1 MKRGMGEWE
10 IRRNSAWVILAFIL
24 LASGALTVTA
34 MRRTSTTFD
43 EIVMIAAGARGYETG
58 RWNIV
63 LEHPPF
69 TQYMYGILPYL
80 SGAKYPVETGISEE
94 IQRKMGYRYQYAQAF
109 FWTHGNDAEKLAFLG
124 RLPAVLC
131 ALLLIASVFAFM
143 RTYFG
148 DGAAVIAATITAFLP
163 DVLAH
168 GGVAYNDIPVA
179 LTFFLGAWL
188 LDEAIRRPTVAKA
201 IGAGIMCALALGIKN
216 SAIGLGLL
224 AFVLLAVEATQ
235 RWKDLKW
242 WRNVLAA
249 GALTLFVMYLSI
261 VVIYRGDFALTEYKY
276 ALSWVFRQVS
286 TTNAPAYLLGTTSNH
301 GIWYYFPVAFLFK
314 TSVALHVML
323 LIAVAYYIAALKN
336 STLPTPQSQSGAS
349 RLRMVI
355 NSPLRAPFLAFA
367 VFAFML
373 ARSQL
378 HIGFRYALPML
389 PLLAVMIAPAIARVW
404 SSNWHRLRPV
414 VGVALAWMII
424 HPITYYPNFL
434 AYVSEY
440 GPGRSRNYEVLA
452 DSSIDW
458 GQGLLQ
464 LRDYLREKGIDRIY
478 LSYFGSAL
486 PSGYGIEYVALPSFF
501 ALPQF
506 AQAQPE
512 PRYIAISATNLT
524 GAYFGEADPF
534 RQFRN
539 QEPEAVIAQTIYLYR
554 IHD

>member
-1 MKRGMGEWE
+1 MKGRW
-10 IRRNSAWVILAFIL
+10 SAWVILFVIV

-69 TQYMYGILPYL
+69 TQYMYGLLPYL
-80 SGAKYPVETGISEE
+80 SGAKYPVETGIPEE
-94 IQRKMGYRYQYAQAF
+94 VQRKMGYRYQYAQAF
-109 FWTHGNDAEKLAFLG
+109 FWTHGNNPEKLAFLG
-124 RLPAVLC
+124 RLPAALC
-131 ALLLIASVFAFM
+131 ALLLVISVFAFT
-143 RTYFG
+143 RTHYG
-148 DGAAVIAATITAFLP
+148 DGAALIAAGITAFLP

-179 LTFFLGAWL
+179 LTFFVGTWL
-188 LDEAIRRPTVAKA
+188 LDAAIRRPSVANA
-201 IGAGIMCALALGIKN
+201 IGAGIVCALALGIKN
-216 SAIGLGLL
+216 SAVGLGLL
-224 AFVLLAVEATQ
+224 AFVLLFIEAI
-235 RWKDLKW
+235 RRRRDWMW
-242 WRNVLAA
+242 WRNVSGAA
-249 GALTLFVMYLSI
+249 ALMLLVMYLSI

-276 ALSWVFRQVS
+276 ALSFVFRQVS
-286 TTNAPAYLLGTTSNH
+286 TTNAPAYLLGHTSNE
-301 GIWYYFPVAFLFK
+301 GIWYYFPVAFFLK
-314 TSVALHVML
+314 TSLALHVLL
-323 LIAVAYYIAALKN
+323 LISVVYWIYRLKD
-336 STLPTPQSQSGAS
+336 SAS
-349 RLRMVI
+349 PRLRVI
-355 NSPLRAPFLAFA
+355 LDSPLRAPLLAFA

-389 PLLAVMIAPAIARVW
+389 PLLAVIMAPAIARVW
-404 SSNWHRLRPV
+404 QSNWHRLRPV
-414 VGVALAWMII
+414 VGAALVWMVV
-424 HPITYYPNFL
+424 HPLTYYPNFL

-458 GQGLLQ
+458 GQGLIQ
-464 LRDYLREKGIDRIY
+464 LRDYLREKGISRIY

-486 PSGYGIEYVALPSFF
+486 PSGYGIDYVALPSFF
-501 ALPQF
+501 ALPQV
-506 AQAQPE
+506 AKVEPE
-512 PRYIAISATNLT
+512 PRYIAISATNLA
-524 GAYFGEADPF
+524 GAYFGPSDPF
-534 RQFRN
+534 KQFRN

>member
-1 MKRGMGEWE
+1 MKGRW
-10 IRRNSAWVILAFIL
+10 SAWVILFVIV

-69 TQYMYGILPYL
+69 TQYMYGLLPYL
-80 SGAKYPVETGISEE
+80 SGAKYPVETGIPEE
-94 IQRKMGYRYQYAQAF
+94 VQRKMGYRYQYAQAF
-109 FWTHGNDAEKLAFLG
+109 FWTHGNNPEKLAFLG
-124 RLPAVLC
+124 RLPAALC
-131 ALLLIASVFAFM
+131 ALLLVISVFAFT
-143 RTYFG
+143 RTHYG
-148 DGAAVIAATITAFLP
+148 DGAALIAAGITAFLP

-179 LTFFLGAWL
+179 LTFFVGTWL
-188 LDEAIRRPTVAKA
+188 LDAAIRRPSVANA
-201 IGAGIMCALALGIKN
+201 IGAGIVCALALGIKN
-216 SAIGLGLL
+216 SAVGLGLL
-224 AFVLLAVEATQ
+224 AFVLLFIEAI
-235 RWKDLKW
+235 RRRRDWMW
-242 WRNVLAA
+242 WRNVSGAA
-249 GALTLFVMYLSI
+249 ALMLLVMYLSI

-276 ALSWVFRQVS
+276 ALSFVFRQVS
-286 TTNAPAYLLGTTSNH
+286 TTNAPAYLLGHTSNE
-301 GIWYYFPVAFLFK
+301 GIWYYFPVAFFLK
-314 TSVALHVML
+314 TSLALHVLL
-323 LIAVAYYIAALKN
+323 LISVVYWIYRLKD
-336 STLPTPQSQSGAS
+336 SAS
-349 RLRMVI
+349 PRLHVI
-355 NSPLRAPFLAFA
+355 LDSPLRAPLLAFA

-389 PLLAVMIAPAIARVW
+389 PLLAVIMAPAIARVW
-404 SSNWHRLRPV
+404 QSNWHRLRPV
-414 VGVALAWMII
+414 VGAALVWMVV
-424 HPITYYPNFL
+424 HPLTYYPNFL

-458 GQGLLQ
+458 GQGLIQ
-464 LRDYLREKGIDRIY
+464 LRDYLREKGISRIY

-486 PSGYGIEYVALPSFF
+486 PSGYGIDYVALPSFF
-501 ALPQF
+501 ALPQV
-506 AQAQPE
+506 AKVEPE
-512 PRYIAISATNLT
+512 PRYIAISATNLA
-524 GAYFGEADPF
+524 GAYFGPSDPF
-534 RQFRN
+534 KQFRN